1 MACYT
6 PQREHVQLA
15 LLLCRI
21 GLAIKAAVERRVAGH
36 GLSFIRYQLLLA
48 LADGAGMYPREAA
61 RQLGWSR
68 QVMAVAARDLS
79 RRGLIRVERH
89 PPDRRLVRLQ
99 LTEAGETL
107 LAALRPPLDKL
118 EAVIGRRTYPLPA
131 AQLAAALER
140 LTGATPLAVNR
151 ERLWESEFR

>member
-1 MACYT
+1 MVRY
-6 PQREHVQLA
+6 PPEGDHPPLA
-15 LLLCRI
+15 LLLCRV

-36 GLSFIRYQLLLA
+36 GLSYIRYQLLVA
-48 LADGAGMYPREAA
+48 LADVAGMYPREAA

-79 RRGLIRVERH
+79 RRGLIRVERR
-89 PPDRRLVRLQ
+89 PPDRRLVRLR

-118 EAVIGRRTYPLPA
+118 EAVIGRRVYPLRAPH
-131 AQLAAALER
+131 LAAALER
-140 LTGATPLAVNR
+140 LTRATPLAVSR